1 MVGDNLVV
9 KREFE
14 NHPRLLNL
22 LADLRQ
28 RLNPWLEAHPNLIG
42 FGVEADGGGPGISVP
57 SAGSPLH

>member
-14 NHPRLLNL
+14 NHPRVLKL

-28 RLNPWLEAHPNLIG
+28 RLNPLLEAHPEFIG
-42 FGVEADGGGPGISVP
+42 FGGDAN
-57 SAGSPLH
+57 